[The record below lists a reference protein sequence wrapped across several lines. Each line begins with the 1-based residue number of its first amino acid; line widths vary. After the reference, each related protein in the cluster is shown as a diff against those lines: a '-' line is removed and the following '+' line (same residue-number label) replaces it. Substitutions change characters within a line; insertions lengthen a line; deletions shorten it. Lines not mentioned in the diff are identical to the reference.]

1 VTRLVLALAV
11 VLVAAGCD
19 GEEAGRRATAEEVG
33 SELEDVPLR
42 EDEAPDG
49 LEPSEQGTG
58 PITSIR
64 EVLPPRTSLPNL
76 PPIPAAI
83 REGFEGGYQVV
94 YLRAEGESGPAS
106 AASSALRFGG
116 EDPARAFLS
125 YFREVQAGAGR
136 GQEREEISVTG
147 LGDGAF
153 GWHLEEP
160 LAESSTVAWRSGD
173 LVLTVTVSGRIGS
186 ADPERAVA
194 LARTIARRLGPSP
207 GGG

>member
-11 VLVAAGCD
+11 VIVAGACD
-19 GEEAGRRATAEEVG
+19 GGEADRRATAEEIG
-33 SELEDVPLR
+33 SELEDAPLR

-49 LEPSEQGTG
+49 LEPSERGTG

-76 PPIPAAI
+76 PPIPPVI
-83 REGFEGGYQVV
+83 REGFDGGYQVV

-116 EDPARAFLS
+116 EDSARAFLA
-125 YFREVQAGAGR
+125 YFREVQVGAGR
-136 GQEREEISVTG
+136 GQEREEITVAG
-147 LGDGAF
+147 VGDGAF

-186 ADPERAVA
+186 ADPERAVT
-194 LARTIARRLGPSP
+194 LARTVERRLGPSP